1 MTPVP
6 RERLIAGIMS
16 GTSADGVD
24 VALVAL
30 DRSSRPTLV
39 HAAVHPFDAET
50 RAAILTLAEPD
61 GGDARA
67 VSRLNYHLAQAYADA
82 LTATLAESGVPA
94 ARLDLV
100 GCHGQTIAHLPNE
113 TVPSTLQA
121 GSGPA
126 LAALS
131 GVPVVY
137 DFRAADVA
145 LGGQGAPLI
154 PFVDFLLFHERAA
167 SHAVGVLNLGGIA
180 NLTLLPAGVTDPTQ
194 VVAFDSGPANIVI
207 DGLMRGLAGA
217 DYDRDGQL
225 AAAGTVH
232 DGLLA
237 ELLRH
242 AYFDRPLPKSTGREE
257 FGAPFVAALIERG
270 RLLNL
275 SDADM
280 IATATMLTARS
291 IAQSL
296 EAVPVRHRPAELILG
311 GGGALNPTLRVMLGS
326 ELPGVTLLRHEDV
339 GWPSDAKEAIGF
351 ALLADA
357 AIRAVPSAL
366 PNVTGTREP
375 LVLGALAPGRPP
387 RVWPDWIGHA

>member
-1 MTPVP
+1 MPMP

-30 DRSSRPTLV
+30 DRASRPTLV

-50 RAAILTLAEPD
+50 HAAILTLAEPD

-67 VSRLNYHLAQAYADA
+67 VARLNFHLARAYADA
-82 LTATLAESGVPA
+82 LAATLAESAVPI
-94 ARLDLV
+94 ARLDLI

-113 TVPSTLQA
+113 VVRSTLQA

-180 NLTLLPAGVTDPTQ
+180 NLTLLPAGATDPAQ

-207 DGLMRGLAGA
+207 DGLMRILAGA
-217 DYDRDGQL
+217 DFDRAGRL
-225 AAAGTVH
+225 AAAGNVH

-242 AYFDRPLPKSTGREE
+242 GYFDRTPPKSTGREE
-257 FGAPFVAALIERG
+257 FGAPFVAALIQRG
-270 RLLNL
+270 KRLSL
-275 SDADM
+275 SDADL
-280 IATATMLTARS
+280 IATATMLTVRS
-291 IAQSL
+291 IARSL
-296 EAVPVRHRPAELILG
+296 ETVSEQHRPAELILG
-311 GGGALNPTLRVMLGS
+311 GGGALNATLREMLGA
-326 ELPGVTLLRHEDV
+326 ELPDVTLLRHEDA

-357 AIRAVPSAL
+357 AVRAVPSAL

-387 RVWPDWIGHA
+387 RIWPDWIGQS

>member
-1 MTPVP
+1 MP

-16 GTSADGVD
+16 GTSADGID

-30 DRSSRPTLV
+30 DPASRPTLI
-39 HAAVHPFDAET
+39 HAAVHPFDATT

-67 VSRLNYHLAQAYADA
+67 VSRLNFQLARAYADA
-82 LTATLAESGVPA
+82 VSATLAEAGVPDE
-94 ARLDLV
+94 RLDLI

-113 TVPSTLQA
+113 PAPSTLQA

-126 LAALS
+126 LAELT

-154 PFVDFLLFHERAA
+154 PFVDFVLFHERAA
-167 SHAVGVLNLGGIA
+167 STSVGVLNLGGIA
-180 NLTLLPAGVTDPTQ
+180 NLTLLPAGVTDPAQ
-194 VVAFDSGPANIVI
+194 IIAFDSGPANIVI
-207 DGLMRGLAGA
+207 DGLMRVLAGV
-217 DYDRDGQL
+217 DHDRDGQV
-225 AAAGTVH
+225 AASGTVH

-237 ELLRH
+237 ELLLH
-242 AYFDRPLPKSTGREE
+242 PYFDRALPKSTGREE

-270 RLLNL
+270 TSLSL
-275 SDADM
+275 SDADL

-296 EAVPVRHRPAELILG
+296 QIVSEQHRPVELILG
-311 GGGALNPTLRVMLGS
+311 GGGSHNRTLWQMLAA
-326 ELPGVTLLRHEDV
+326 ELPGVTLLRHEDA

-357 AIRAVPSAL
+357 AVCAVPSAL

-375 LVLGALAPGRPP
+375 LVLGALAPGRAP
-387 RVWPDWIGHA
+387 RVWPDWIGEA

>member
-1 MTPVP
+1 MP
-6 RERLIAGIMS
+6 RARLVAGIMS

-30 DRSSRPTLV
+30 DTASRPTLV
-39 HAAVHPFDAET
+39 HAAVHPFDTAT

-67 VSRLNYHLAQAYADA
+67 VSRLNVHLARAYADA
-82 LTATLAESGVPA
+82 LAATVAEAGVPSA
-94 ARLDLV
+94 QLDLI

-113 TVPSTLQA
+113 TIPSTLQA

-131 GVPVVY
+131 GVTVAY

-154 PFVDFLLFHERAA
+154 PFVDFLLFHERATDR
-167 SHAVGVLNLGGIA
+167 AVGVLNLGGIA
-180 NLTLLPAGVTDPTQ
+180 NLTLLPAGTTDPTQ
-194 VVAFDSGPANIVI
+194 IVAFDSGPANIVI
-207 DGLMRGLAGA
+207 DGLMRVLVGA
-217 DYDRDGQL
+217 DFDRDGQL
-225 AAAGTVH
+225 AAAGSVH

-237 ELLRH
+237 ELLQH
-242 AYFDRPLPKSTGREE
+242 DYFDRTLPKSTGREE
-257 FGAPFVAALIERG
+257 FGAPFIAELVQRG
-270 RLLNL
+270 KRLNL
-275 SDADM
+275 PVADLV
-280 IATATMLTARS
+280 ATATMLTARS

-296 EAVPVRHRPAELILG
+296 RIVPEQHRPAELILG
-311 GGGALNPTLRVMLGS
+311 GGGASNPALRQMLAA
-326 ELPGVTLLRHEDV
+326 ELPGVMLLQHEDA

-357 AIRAVPSAL
+357 AVRAVPSAL
-366 PNVTGTREP
+366 PNVTGTSEQ

-387 RVWPDWIGHA
+387 RVWPDWIGQG

>member
-1 MTPVP
+1 VP
-6 RERLIAGIMS
+6 RERMIAGIMS

-30 DRSSRPTLV
+30 GPASRPTLV
-39 HAAVHPFDAET
+39 YAAVHPFDAAT

-67 VSRLNYHLAQAYADA
+67 VARLNFHLASAYAGA
-82 LTATLAESGVPA
+82 LTATLAESGMPLE
-94 ARLDLV
+94 RLDLI
-100 GCHGQTIAHLPNE
+100 GCHGQTVAHLPNE
-113 TVPSTLQA
+113 VVPSTLQA

-131 GVPVVY
+131 GVPVVH

-167 SHAVGVLNLGGIA
+167 SHNVGVLNLGGIA

-207 DGLMRGLAGA
+207 DGVARVLAGE

-232 DGLLA
+232 EGLLA

-242 AYFDRPLPKSTGREE
+242 EYFNRPIPKSTGREE
-257 FGAPFVAALIERG
+257 FGAPFVAALIESG

-275 SDADM
+275 ADADL

-291 IAQSL
+291 IARSL
-296 EAVPVRHRPAELILG
+296 ESVSGQHRPAELILG
-311 GGGALNPTLRVMLGS
+311 GGGALNPTLQAMLGS

-339 GWPSDAKEAIGF
+339 GWPSDSKEAIGF

-357 AIRAVPSAL
+357 AVRAVPSAL

-375 LVLGALAPGRPP
+375 LVLGSLAPGRPP
-387 RVWPDWIGHA
+387 RVWPDWIGQS

>member
-1 MTPVP
+1 MP

-24 VALVAL
+24 VALVEL
-30 DRSSRPTLV
+30 DRTSRPTLV
-39 HAAVHPFDAET
+39 FAAVHPFDAAT
-50 RAAILTLAEPD
+50 RAAILTMAEPD

-67 VSRLNYHLAQAYADA
+67 VARLDFLLARAYADA
-82 LTATLAESGVPA
+82 LSATLAEAGAPSA
-94 ARLDLV
+94 ALDLI
-100 GCHGQTIAHLPNE
+100 GCHGQTIAHLPND
-113 TVPSTLQA
+113 TMPSTLQA

-154 PFVDFLLFHERAA
+154 PFVDYLLFHERAA

-180 NLTLLPAGVTDPTQ
+180 NLTLLPAGVTDPAQ
-194 VVAFDSGPANIVI
+194 IVAFDSGPANIVI
-207 DGLMRGLAGA
+207 DGLTRVLAGA
-217 DYDRDGQL
+217 DFDLNGEL
-225 AAAGTVH
+225 AAAGNVH
-232 DGLLA
+232 DDLLVD
-237 ELLRH
+237 LLQH
-242 AYFDRPLPKSTGREE
+242 EYFDRTPPKSTGREE
-257 FGAPFVAALIERG
+257 FGAPFVAALIQRG
-270 RLLNL
+270 KRLSI
-275 SDADM
+275 SDVDL

-291 IAQSL
+291 IASSL
-296 EAVPVRHRPAELILG
+296 ETVSEQHHPVELILG
-311 GGGALNPTLRVMLGS
+311 GGGAHNPTLRRMLGA
-326 ELPGVTLLRHEDV
+326 ELPDVALLRHEDV

-357 AIRAVPSAL
+357 AVRAVPSAL

-387 RVWPDWIGHA
+387 RVWPDWIGQS